1 MPRFAK
7 KGSTR
12 QEIFDIIRADLI
24 KADEAEDLFE
34 EDTFTMKDTSRAK
47 TIQGDIV
54 STWLSNCVAYSDMN
68 RTLQKDLAKVS
79 FDWEN
84 AEEAWCDKLPD
95 HLPDGTALLWCYAGG
110 DWELP
115 VHFVIYIDPSNKL
128 RAYIPSDGNLYCH
141 HCKTAW
147 GSCECEKGEEEIE
160 QRGEEEPLPEWD
172 KMYADACN
180 RIQIK
185 EADGPKKAAS
195 NGKKIYSLVHS
206 ARRIYQ
212 FKQHDTVQEAEEDVK
227 RLLLSKSEDNDP
239 DYLEKGNRNRY
250 LPKNAIACWRTMAAD
265 LDEDNDSFWVDEG
278 CPELYGI
285 VFETDKQ
292 FIKVGFGMG
301 GGDSDAADIEFFDDY
316 AKACKKMRKEYDESL
331 KEMQELIEEDDDE
344 FGSRW
349 DLKHAEE
356 DDCCMMSCDDGCGGC
371 TEVVAV
377 LDVTKINEYNGA

>member
-1 MPRFAK
+1 M
-7 KGSTR
+7 
-12 QEIFDIIRADLI
+12 
-24 KADEAEDLFE
+24 
-34 EDTFTMKDTSRAK
+34 
-47 TIQGDIV
+47 
-54 STWLSNCVAYSDMN
+54 
-68 RTLQKDLAKVS
+68 
-79 FDWEN
+79 
-84 AEEAWCDKLPD
+84 
-95 HLPDGTALLWCYAGG
+95 
-110 DWELP
+110 
-115 VHFVIYIDPSNKL
+115 
-128 RAYIPSDGNLYCH
+128 
-141 HCKTAW
+141 
-147 GSCECEKGEEEIE
+147 
-160 QRGEEEPLPEWD
+160 
-172 KMYADACN
+172 
-180 RIQIK
+180 
-185 EADGPKKAAS
+185 
-195 NGKKIYSLVHS
+195 IYSLVHS

-316 AKACKKMRKEYDESL
+316 ALACKKMREEYDESL
-331 KEMQELIEEDDDE
+331 KEMQELIEDDDDDE

-371 TEVVAV
+371 TEVDAV